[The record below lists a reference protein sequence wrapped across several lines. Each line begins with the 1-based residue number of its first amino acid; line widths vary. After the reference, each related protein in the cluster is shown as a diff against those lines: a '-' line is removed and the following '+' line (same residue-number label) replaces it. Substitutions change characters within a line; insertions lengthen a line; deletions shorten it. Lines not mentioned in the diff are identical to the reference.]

1 MLCIW
6 TLSQP
11 HPFLEP
17 VTNPNPAPSPD
28 SFQLGIVHSSRG
40 IRLHTQST
48 HERTHTK
55 QTREDMTTVPISPSA
70 VARDVAASAGAMSS
84 SSDAK
89 THRVFVYGTLK
100 NGFYNNKLLVERSAA
115 YMGTARTCRP
125 MRMVLGEYGIPY
137 LFDAEQGQGQAAA
150 AVRGELWEVDDAGL
164 YALDVLEGVDEGM
177 YSRVTLDVEVWWMK
191 KNADEEERGAGAE
204 VPSESSSSAAAA
216 TAGDGEVV
224 SAFGY
229 VTGPASSERGVGSSD
244 TCRAIPD
251 YTLDVHRAEYVPK
264 HERAAGSLGTR
275 GGGGGGGGGGAD
287 ETR

>member
-1 MLCIW
+1 M
-6 TLSQP
+6 
-11 HPFLEP
+11 
-17 VTNPNPAPSPD
+17 A
-28 SFQLGIVHSSRG
+28 
-40 IRLHTQST
+40 
-48 HERTHTK
+48 
-55 QTREDMTTVPISPSA
+55 TVPISSSS
-70 VARDVAASAGAMSS
+70 VARGVAAAAGAMSS

-137 LFDAEQGQGQAAA
+137 LFDAEEGQQAA

-164 YALDVLEGVDEGM
+164 DALDVLEAVDEGM
-177 YSRVTLDVEVWWMK
+177 YSRVTLDVEVWWKK

-204 VPSESSSSAAAA
+204 APPESSSSSAAVAP
-216 TAGDGEVV
+216 GDGEVV

-229 VTGPASSERGVGSSD
+229 VTGPASLARGVGSSD
-244 TCRAIPD
+244 TCRAVSD
-251 YTLDVHRAEYVPK
+251 YTLDVHKAEYVPK

-275 GGGGGGGGGGAD
+275 GGGGGAD